1 MWDYWWANIW
11 IGRQSYWERSRLP
24 LSVIRD
30 LIQCTYRVCFIDKAL
45 VIVPADILV
54 YKLPV
59 GRVRNKLNVQYLCLR
74 SAVIWTLSLLVLRP
88 PHIWSHPT
96 PAQTPHI
103 MIWAVQFWF
112 ASMCIPFFQLRIS
125 SFVLFYF
132 VWHPNSSLLY
142 YTILQ
147 LSWWKFLFYMWI
159 IAQSSDHSSSIIW
172 RCCICFV
179 CVVIGLAK
187 LNKLFQSDS
196 KCYFQVQLKPF
207 LRNFDFRWSE
217 KLFAL

>member
-1 MWDYWWANIW
+1 MHYHAYW
-11 IGRQSYWERSRLP
+11 
-24 LSVIRD
+24 
-30 LIQCTYRVCFIDKAL
+30 VCFIDKAL

-88 PHIWSHPT
+88 FHIWSHST

-103 MIWAVQFWF
+103 MIWAVRFWF

-142 YTILQ
+142 YTILK
-147 LSWWKFLFYMWI
+147 LSCWKIFYFTCELLPSQVI
-159 IAQSSDHSSSIIW
+159 IALHSSGVVASAL
-172 RCCICFV
+172 FV
-179 CVVIGLAK
+179 LSLV
-187 LNKLFQSDS
+187 
-196 KCYFQVQLKPF
+196 
-207 LRNFDFRWSE
+207 
-217 KLFAL
+217 